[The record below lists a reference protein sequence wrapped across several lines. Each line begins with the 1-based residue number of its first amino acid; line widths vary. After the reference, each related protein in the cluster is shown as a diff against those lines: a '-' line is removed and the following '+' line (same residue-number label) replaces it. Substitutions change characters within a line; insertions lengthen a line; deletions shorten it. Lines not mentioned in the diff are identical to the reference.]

1 MGNQIMTDEN
11 RKQYLLLAI
20 LYLFL
25 AFFDFL
31 KSVSEFVFGML
42 IGLKCEISAMS
53 LVPNIFTVSTY
64 ISCILGII
72 ITFLTIKFFHRQYDF
87 RKLDV
92 WLYSLIVLNIIKLGM
107 TPFFNFYDSDINRT
121 EQIISII
128 SCLLAGFV
136 VIMLGISL
144 NKIQARL
151 YGYKSLLVYTSII
164 SGVLYATFCLA
175 IFGILANFVNNI
187 AFGLMFW
194 AASKGP
200 DTLIEDN
207 PPQVEAVTPQ

>member
-20 LYLFL
+20 LCLFL

-64 ISCILGII
+64 ISCVFGII

-87 RKLDV
+87 RKLDI
-92 WLYSLIVLNIIKLGM
+92 WLYSIIVLNIINLGM
-107 TPFFNFYDSDINRT
+107 TLSFDRLDFNINRT

-128 SCLLAGFV
+128 SCLLAGFI
-136 VIMLGISL
+136 VIMVGISL
-144 NKIQARL
+144 NKIKARL

-164 SGVLYATFCLA
+164 AGVFYIIFCLV
-175 IFGILANFVNNI
+175 ILGILVNFINNI